1 MNNFLD
7 KDPLVNKLV
16 NKIDESKGV
25 LQTQWKNNDPSV
37 TRHII
42 IDNFISEEL
51 CHTIFKDYVSLKQNF
66 KVGKY
71 LLKQN
76 KKTLNNLDY
85 VGLQTKNLYSA
96 LHSREFVSAIERV
109 VGINKLHPDPT
120 LYAGGLTMMNQG
132 DYLNPHIDNSHDGI
146 RKKYRRLNI
155 LFYITPDWSLNYG
168 GNLELWNKDVSK
180 SHCIISK
187 FNRLVIMETN
197 NVSWH
202 SVSPVKVDA
211 ARCCLS
217 TYYFTVESPENY
229 EYFHVT
235 SFQGRPE
242 QKIVRLFSKFDNYLR
257 KSISLLTQH
266 GRR

>member
-66 KVGKY
+66 IVGKY

-85 VGLQTKNLYSA
+85 VSLQTKNLYSA

-109 VGINKLHPDPT
+109 VETAPCV
-120 LYAGGLTMMNQG
+120 A
-132 DYLNPHIDNSHDGI
+132 SC
-146 RKKYRRLNI
+146 
-155 LFYITPDWSLNYG
+155 
-168 GNLELWNKDVSK
+168 VSK
-180 SHCIISK
+180 
-187 FNRLVIMETN
+187 
-197 NVSWH
+197 
-202 SVSPVKVDA
+202 
-211 ARCCLS
+211 RCNDCYS
-217 TYYFTVESPENY
+217 FKIRCRTVTVRTAQS
-229 EYFHVT
+229 
-235 SFQGRPE
+235 SMQQE
-242 QKIVRLFSKFDNYLR
+242 QR
-257 KSISLLTQH
+257 K
-266 GRR
+266 